1 MLKAKMLM
9 RLHNALKRKP
19 KKEDSL
25 ANSTSLL
32 IKVKCPTCGVSCVGS
47 AAEVVAW
54 RAEHR
59 CRPSERTKSLRVLP
73 EHAG

>member
-1 MLKAKMLM
+1 MLRTNIFVRLRKALRHKT
-9 RLHNALKRKP
+9 
-19 KKEDSL
+19 KKEESFGN
-25 ANSTSLL
+25 ATNLL
-32 IKVKCPTCGVSCVGS
+32 IKITCPMCGGTCVGS

-59 CRPSERTKSLRVLP
+59 CRPSERPKGLRVLP

>member
-9 RLHNALKRKP
+9 RLHNALRRKP
-19 KKEDSL
+19 KKEDSFSN
-25 ANSTSLL
+25 ATNLL
-32 IKVKCPTCGVSCVGS
+32 IKTTCPMCGRTCVGS
-47 AAEVVAW
+47 ATEVAEW